1 MADVRVPATWF
12 AQGYQPGICARHG
25 GPASTTRKRT
35 LYTRIPPWFLL
46 LLLGSVLL
54 FLIVVLLTRKTIE
67 GPMPACDRCTT
78 ERRRY
83 LRSVAGGWVGSLLL
97 FIAAGFSSNVAVLVL
112 GGIAVVAALV
122 WSCLGDVL
130 RVRGWLSKDQ
140 VWLDLKGVSPV
151 YASAIQL
158 AVRSASQQPPMAAWQ
173 QPVAAWQQPVAALPQ
188 PVAAW
193 QQPMVA
199 QQPSV
204 VPPQP
209 SVLASQPPVAASQLS
224 TLASQSSTAAQP
236 AYFTAPADFPG
247 SDS

>member
-25 GPASTTRKRT
+25 GPATTTRKRT

-46 LLLGSVLL
+46 LLIGSVLL

-83 LRSVAGGWVGSLLL
+83 LRSVAGGWVGCLLL

-158 AVRSASQQPPMAAWQ
+158 AARAASQQPPM
-173 QPVAAWQQPVAALPQ
+173 
-188 PVAAW
+188 AAW

-204 VPPQP
+204 LAPQP
-209 SVLASQPPVAASQLS
+209 AVLASQPPVAALQPPTLAAQPS
-224 TLASQSSTAAQP
+224 TLAARSSTAAQP
-236 AYFTAPADFPG
+236 AYFTAPADFPR